1 MENLNKIFCTVR
13 AMLSKCKKWMRTYL
27 YQFYYDYDYKSQ
39 NVDRVKIIVLY
50 ITLFN
55 FRR

>member
-1 MENLNKIFCTVR
+1 
-13 AMLSKCKKWMRTYL
+13 MRTYL

-50 ITLFN
+50 ITTERHNGKVFDTYCSTPVQFN

>member
-1 MENLNKIFCTVR
+1 
-13 AMLSKCKKWMRTYL
+13 MLSKCKSWMRTYL

-50 ITLFN
+50 ITTERHNGEVFDTYCSTPLQF
-55 FRR
+55 